1 MAGRD
6 EFDVVAFSREVAA
19 GIADGSGVIRIP
31 IGECG
36 VVANLGTVDEE
47 EGVILA
53 KGIVHGS
60 LPRHRGFRCRAVLI
74 TIFLFPLD
82 G

>member
-1 MAGRD
+1 MVRCPHFAVAGRD
-6 EFDVVAFSREVAA
+6 EFDVVAFGSEIAA

-36 VVANLGTVDEE
+36 VVAHPSAVDEE

-53 KGIVHGS
+53 KGIVHGPCLVTVTS
-60 LPRHRGFRCRAVLI
+60 VVAPF
-74 TIFLFPLD
+74 
-82 G
+82 